1 MLRQLRRSLNVGRSK
16 RKPKS
21 YQLNS
26 NWLSNSAQI
35 KKYRDTLVKQ
45 NHGLCEV
52 TGVKL
57 LRHCLDHDH
66 VTGKCRGV
74 LESKV
79 NLFEGRVAKQFRK
92 YMRDCSM
99 SYADFLIALGKYL
112 NQQPDNA
119 PLHYKTVEQMDKRL
133 NRMLKSDIAL
143 MLVSDFSIE
152 VDKNLLKSD
161 LVRIY
166 LKHYIEKLEQ

>member
-1 MLRQLRRSLNVGRSK
+1 MGRSK
-16 RKPKS
+16 RKPKA

-26 NWLSNSAQI
+26 NWLANSAQI
-35 KKYRDTLVKQ
+35 KKCRDTLVKQ
-45 NHGLCEV
+45 NGNLCEV

-57 LRHCLDHDH
+57 SRPCLDH

-92 YMRDCSM
+92 YMRDCPM
-99 SYADFLIALGKYL
+99 SYADFLIALGEYL

-119 PLHYKTVEQMDKRL
+119 PLHYKTVEQMEKRL
-133 NRMLKSDIAL
+133 NRLLKAELAKSLVNDFDIK
-143 MLVSDFSIE
+143 
-152 VDKNLLKSD
+152 VDKTLLKAD

-166 LKHYIEKLEQ
+166 LKHYIEKLENA